1 MLDFLFGKKKNEVKK
16 SDLLNEVYEK
26 LKKKYNFE
34 NISVKRKTELKNTIN
49 KYGYLPYPH
58 IKALEEL
65 TPEEI
70 LYGLEIK
77 WKKNKI
83 FDNGKFVFENN
94 ERSVL
99 ARNHVNNSDW
109 IKKEGHNI
117 KLLNL
122 AALGDGNKSKET
134 GNFFDWLCQLLIL
147 PTGDLNNNIFN
158 TTIYLI
164 PFHPREFGCAYL
176 PKSSDV
182 SEALLDKDLEKL
194 TF

>member
-1 MLDFLFGKKKNEVKK
+1 MLDFLFKKKKNEVKK
-16 SDLLNEVYEK
+16 DLALNEVYGK
-26 LKKKYNFE
+26 LKRKYNFDK
-34 NISVKRKTELKNTIN
+34 ISVKRKTEIKNIVN
-49 KYGYLPYPH
+49 KYGYLNYPH

-65 TPEEI
+65 SNEEV

-77 WKKNKI
+77 WKKNHI
-83 FDNGKFVFENN
+83 FKDGKFTFKNDEI
-94 ERSVL
+94 SPL
-99 ARNHVNNSDW
+99 ARNKVKNSDW

-117 KLLNL
+117 KLINL
-122 AALGDGNKSKET
+122 AGLGNGNET
-134 GNFFDWLCQLLIL
+134 NDTGKFFDWLKQLLIL

-182 SEALLDKDLEKL
+182 SEALNDKEIN
-194 TF
+194 